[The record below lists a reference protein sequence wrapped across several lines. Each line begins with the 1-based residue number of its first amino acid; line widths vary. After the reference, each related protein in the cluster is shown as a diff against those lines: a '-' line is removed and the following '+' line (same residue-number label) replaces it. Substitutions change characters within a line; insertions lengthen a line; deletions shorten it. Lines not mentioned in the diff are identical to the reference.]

1 MTWPTAPLDAILQT
15 IARYGQLAD
24 DRRLADVGDLF
35 TEDGRLEVRGT
46 VWEGRAEIVA
56 RGGDGPDPGQRTKHV
71 AVNPLV
77 DVAADGRTAD
87 VRTDFLYF
95 VAPPEGPWR
104 LSSTGRYVD
113 VHVLDGDRW
122 RIRSRAVTID

>member
-1 MTWPTAPLDAILQT
+1 MDWPASPLEGVLQV

-24 DRRLADVGDLF
+24 DRRIADVADLF

-46 VWEGRAEIVA
+46 VWDGRAEIAA

-71 AVNPLV
+71 TVNPLV
-77 DVAADGRTAD
+77 DVAADGRSAD

-122 RIRSRAVTID
+122 RIKSRTVTID